1 MATSKDKQVPRIHHF
16 ELVEGMKLQINVSGS
31 LNGRDV
37 RVEFQLK
44 NCTRIWILHWG
55 ILYRGNVNWFA
66 PAEHPKQGSLQ
77 TPFTKRGETYVVIVE
92 LRDPKI
98 HAIEF
103 VLKDGSHDSWLK
115 LNHGNFRIEI
125 PETDTNTCHPPIPKD
140 LIDRKAY
147 LIWESKGKPQSSPQQ
162 QQQDYNDALRELQSQ
177 LSNGISL
184 KELQSSHIT
193 TSTTSVPNNRE
204 KLQYGV
210 PSFHCRRHDVQKWLQ
225 KRSKTH
231 SKCTTLPS
239 STLVDLVENFV
250 GGDNVISR
258 QSYHIG
264 NHEIVVLSKI
274 VSSNYH
280 ILVAVNMKGAT
291 VLHWGVSKLLSGEWL
306 APPSDMLPGNSK
318 MVTGACQ
325 TYFTD
330 VSNGK
335 GSFQVNLS
343 KVVDINL
350 QKRSFMGIQ
359 FLIWW
364 GGSWIK
370 NNGANFVVV
379 LNTMNPNGKES
390 LSMMD
395 ETRLPIPEGLFS
407 EVNGDGTGIVKWLLD
422 EIFRREKDAERSLMH
437 RFNIATELTERCK
450 GEGELGLIGIL
461 VWLRFM
467 ACRHLTWNKNYNV
480 KPREISEAQDKF
492 TNLLQ
497 KIFLS
502 QPNDREIVR
511 LMMTFVGRGGQ
522 GDVGQR
528 IRDEILVLQRNH
540 DCKTGMMEEWHQ
552 KLHNNTSPDDVIIC
566 EALLNYVKC
575 GFKIDAYW
583 HTLNT
588 NGLTKQKL
596 ASYDRPIVSEPHFR
610 TDAKEG
616 LTCDLAMYLKTLKA
630 VHSGADLE
638 SAIETCLSSS
648 FRGHN
653 SVTVDYVGGLSLK
666 LQECLKFIKAH
677 IHDEN
682 IGPLMEKLLE
692 SRIEL
697 HPIMCTAHGRA
708 KDLLFLD
715 LALASAIRTTMER
728 GLKDLNFAHP
738 PEIMFFITLVLENLC
753 MSMVNNEDLIYCTK
767 DWYRVCESYK
777 TSDGQWA
784 LQAKAILDRLQ
795 LVLAERSQDYQK
807 KIQPSVKYLGNLLGV
822 EKHAIDSFTEELVR
836 GGLAAILSKLINR
849 FEPILRK
856 VANLGCWQVI
866 SPVEVCGFITSVNEL
881 ITCQNK
887 VYRKPT
893 VIIASRVTGE
903 EEIPYGVVAVLTSD
917 MPDVLSHVSIRARN
931 DKACFFASYFAL
943 SIPDFYLIKICTLQV
958 CFATCFDQ
966 NILRNLKLKEG
977 KAISIQLKST
987 SLIIS
992 DISSSGLSLN
1002 SFIPSS
1008 IPRGVT
1014 FKRKTFRGKYVVSVE
1029 DFTAEMVSLLSLT
1042 FYAKAG
1048 HYTALLVLPT
1058 LICFSKFCACEM
1070 VGAKSCNIKFLR
1082 GRVPS
1087 WIKIPMSVAI
1097 PFGAFETVI
1106 SEAVNKDIANKIS
1119 HSYKLVQSG
1128 DLSKL
1133 QAIKEA
1139 VLQISAPSSLTY
1151 ELKSKM
1157 RSSGMPWPGDE
1168 GEQRWNLAWRAIKK
1182 VWASKWNERAYIS
1195 CRKANINHNDL
1206 CMAVLIQEII
1216 CADYAFVIHT
1226 KNPLSG
1232 DVSEIYTEI
1241 VKGLGET
1248 LVGAYPGR
1256 AMSFITKKNN
1266 LKSPIVSGYPSK
1278 LIGLY
1283 SKPSIIFRSDSNGED
1298 LENYAGAGLY
1308 DSVVMDEE
1316 ERIVMDYSGDR
1327 MIVDKAFQISLFS
1340 RIAEAGKI
1348 IESLYGSP
1356 QDIEGVVKD
1365 GVIYVVQARPQI

>member
-16 ELVEGMKLQINVSGS
+16 ELVEGMKLQIDVSGS
-31 LNGRDV
+31 SNGRDV

-55 ILYRGNVNWFA
+55 ILYRGNVNWFV

-103 VLKDGSHDSWLK
+103 VLKDGSHDRWLK
-115 LNHGNFRIEI
+115 LNQGNFRIEI
-125 PETDTNTCHPPIPKD
+125 PETDTKTCHPPIPKD

-225 KRSKTH
+225 KRSKAQ

-258 QSYHIG
+258 QSYLIG
-264 NHEIVVLSKI
+264 NHEIVVLTKLI
-274 VSSNYH
+274 SSNYH

-291 VLHWGVSKLLSGEWL
+291 VLHWGVSELLSGEWL
-306 APPSDMLPGNSK
+306 APPSDMLPENSK
-318 MVTGACQ
+318 MVAGACQ

-335 GSFQVNLS
+335 GSFQ
-343 KVVDINL
+343 VVDINL

-370 NNGANFVVV
+370 NNGANFIVV
-379 LNTMNPNGKES
+379 LNTMNPNGK
-390 LSMMD
+390 
-395 ETRLPIPEGLFS
+395 
-407 EVNGDGTGIVKWLLD
+407 VNGDETGIVKWLLD

-450 GEGELGLIGIL
+450 GEGELGLIGIM

-648 FRGHN
+648 LRGHN
-653 SVTVDYVGGLSLK
+653 SVTLDYVSGLSLK

-677 IHDEN
+677 THDEN

-697 HPIMCTAHGRA
+697 HPILFTAHGRA

-753 MSMVNNEDLIYCTK
+753 LSMVNNEDLIYCTK

-807 KIQPSVKYLGNLLGV
+807 RIQPSVQYLGNLLGV
-822 EKHAIDSFTEELVR
+822 EKHAIDCFTEELVR
-836 GGLAAILSKLINR
+836 GGLAAVLSKLINR

-866 SPVEVCGFITSVNEL
+866 SPVEVCGFIASVNEL
-881 ITCQNK
+881 ITFQNK

-931 DKACFFASYFAL
+931 DK
-943 SIPDFYLIKICTLQV
+943 V

-966 NILRNLKLKEG
+966 NILRNLKLREG
-977 KAISIQLKST
+977 KAISIQLEST
-987 SLIIS
+987 NLIIS

-1008 IPRGVT
+1008 INRGVT

-1029 DFTAEMVSLLSLT
+1029 DFTAEMV
-1042 FYAKAG
+1042 
-1048 HYTALLVLPT
+1048 
-1058 LICFSKFCACEM
+1058 
-1070 VGAKSCNIKFLR
+1070 GAKSCNIKFLR
-1082 GRVPS
+1082 GSVPS

-1097 PFGAFETVI
+1097 PFGAFETVK
-1106 SEAVNKDIANKIS
+1106 SEAANKDIANKIS

-1128 DLSKL
+1128 DLSRL

-1139 VLQISAPSSLTY
+1139 VLQMSAPSSLTY

-1266 LKSPIVSGYPSK
+1266 LKSPIVTGYPSK
-1278 LIGLY
+1278 PIGLY

-1316 ERIVMDYSGDR
+1316 ERIVLDYSGDR
-1327 MIVDKAFQISLFS
+1327 MIVDKAFQISLLS

>member
-16 ELVEGMKLQINVSGS
+16 ELVEGMKLQINVYGS

-55 ILYRGNVNWFA
+55 ILYHGNVNWFA

-92 LRDPKI
+92 LQDPKI

-103 VLKDGSHDSWLK
+103 VLKDGSHDRWLK

-147 LIWESKGKPQSSPQQ
+147 LIWESKGKPQNSPQQ
-162 QQQDYNDALRELQSQ
+162 QQAFDLLR
-177 LSNGISL
+177 
-184 KELQSSHIT
+184 
-193 TSTTSVPNNRE
+193 
-204 KLQYGV
+204 KLMLDRMQWPGNV
-210 PSFHCRRHDVQKWLQ
+210 RHDVQKWLQ

-306 APPSDMLPGNSK
+306 APPSDMLPKSSK

-335 GSFQVNLS
+335 GSFQ
-343 KVVDINL
+343 VVDINL

-370 NNGANFVVV
+370 NNGANFIIV
-379 LNTMNPNGKES
+379 LNTMNPNGK
-390 LSMMD
+390 
-395 ETRLPIPEGLFS
+395 
-407 EVNGDGTGIVKWLLD
+407 VNVDGTGIVKWLLD

-552 KLHNNTSPDDVIIC
+552 KLHNNTSSDDVIIC

-715 LALASAIRTTMER
+715 LALASAIRTTVER

-767 DWYRVCESYK
+767 DWYCVCESYK

-807 KIQPSVKYLGNLLGV
+807 KIQPSVQYLGNLLGV

-836 GGLAAILSKLINR
+836 GGLAAILSKLINC

-931 DKACFFASYFAL
+931 DK
-943 SIPDFYLIKICTLQV
+943 V

-966 NILRNLKLKEG
+966 NILRNLKLKDG

-987 SLIIS
+987 NLIIS
-992 DISSSGLSLN
+992 DISSTGLSLN

-1029 DFTAEMVSLLSLT
+1029 DFTAEMV
-1042 FYAKAG
+1042 
-1048 HYTALLVLPT
+1048 
-1058 LICFSKFCACEM
+1058 
-1070 VGAKSCNIKFLR
+1070 GAKSCHIKFLR

-1195 CRKANINHNDL
+1195 CRKANINHSDL

-1266 LKSPIVSGYPSK
+1266 LKSPIVTGYPSK

-1283 SKPSIIFRSDSNGED
+1283 SRPSIIFRSDSNGED

-1316 ERIVMDYSGDR
+1316 ERIVLDYSGDR
-1327 MIVDKAFQISLFS
+1327 MIVDKAFQISLLS